1 MEQNTRI
8 AGFGDVEDWD
18 ADEDA
23 AVLIDA
29 LLALCTS
36 PKMEVGSHY
45 IFVHLRGVKCQIDT
59 VRLNLVNFCTGGWL
73 ACHGFDDRGHSA

>member
-1 MEQNTRI
+1 MEQDTRI
-8 AGFGDVEDWD
+8 ARFGNVEDWG

-23 AVLIDA
+23 AVLVDA

-45 IFVHLRGVKCQIDT
+45 IFVHLRGVKCQVDT
-59 VRLNLVNFCTGGWL
+59 VRLDLVNFCTGRRL
-73 ACHGFDDRGHSA
+73 DCRGFDDSGHSA